1 MQKSFN
7 IRVYGLL
14 FNEVGD
20 VLISD
25 EFRFGHNFTK
35 FPGGGLEWGEG
46 TNQALMR
53 EFEEELNVVVEVG
66 ELVYVNDFFQVSRFA
81 PHQQLLSFY
90 YRVFCKDLGKIT
102 ISKTYEKLTSDGEKF
117 RWISKN
123 EINPAIFTFPI
134 DQEVA
139 KLLMIR

>member
-1 MQKSFN
+1 MPKSFN

-20 VLISD
+20 VLVSD
-25 EFRFGHNFTK
+25 EFRFGHAFTK

-46 TNQALMR
+46 TTDALKR
-53 EFEEELNVVVEVG
+53 EFQEELHVTIEVG
-66 ELVYVNDFFQVSRFA
+66 DLFYMNDFFQVSRFA
-81 PHQQLLSFY
+81 PNQQLLSFY
-90 YRVFCKDLGKIT
+90 YRVFCADLEKIA
-102 ISKTYEKLTSDGEKF
+102 ISEADETLTSDGERF
-117 RWISKN
+117 RWISKD